1 MVARRKIR
9 WGIVAVLMVALI
21 VVWTVFFVNSSAKNQ
36 EIDEIEGV
44 AVTSFELNREM
55 ERCRTLVI
63 NQLVTEYAITD
74 MTDFWKKKYKGQT
87 ALEIMRQKTLD
98 TLIVFKVQERL
109 LKERNLWPYN
119 HYSEFLRDLEK
130 TNEAREKAAKEKATI
145 YGPIN
150 YTERAFFDYQFGNAI
165 IRLKKQL
172 VEEGELLVEE
182 EALLSYFDK
191 LKNTVYQQGE
201 RFEDYTRQ
209 VRDAYIEKIYALYII
224 KQKKQVE
231 ISPTRIN

>member
-1 MVARRKIR
+1 MLTVLFIAI
-9 WGIVAVLMVALI
+9 AVLVILLA
-21 VVWTVFFVNSSAKNQ
+21 TTDQDEVN
-36 EIDEIEGV
+36 DIEGI
-44 AVTSFELNREM
+44 AVTFNELHREM

-87 ALEIMRQKTLD
+87 ALEIMRQKALD